1 MWISQRL
8 AQDVH
13 IVPHRPPSMFRV
25 GTCAAAFHLSGSV
38 LLGAQCF
45 LLVIEPPHR
54 QTSVLQGEEAALG
67 VGVVL

>member
-1 MWISQRL
+1 
-8 AQDVH
+8 
-13 IVPHRPPSMFRV
+13 MFRV